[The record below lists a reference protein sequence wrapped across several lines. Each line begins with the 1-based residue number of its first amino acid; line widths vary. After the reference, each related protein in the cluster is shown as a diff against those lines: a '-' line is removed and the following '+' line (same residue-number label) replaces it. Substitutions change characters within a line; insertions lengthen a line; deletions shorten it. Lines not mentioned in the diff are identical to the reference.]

1 MNKARLAEAGRGL
14 IQFEINVPLAQ
25 NYEFRIKNIE

>member
-14 IQFEINVPLAQ
+14 IPIGHVVVNGNVYT
-25 NYEFRIKNIE
+25 NG